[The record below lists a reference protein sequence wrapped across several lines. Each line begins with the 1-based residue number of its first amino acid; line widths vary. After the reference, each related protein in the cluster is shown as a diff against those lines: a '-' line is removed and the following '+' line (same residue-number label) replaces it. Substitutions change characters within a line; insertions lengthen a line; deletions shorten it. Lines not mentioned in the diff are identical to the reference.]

1 MRELTDY
8 EKQLIEVLIKENESL
23 RMVIKDSQLQNAD
36 PLANTT
42 LIVITLKDILSEI
55 KSLKAFLNIKTPSL
69 AEEAKPK
76 EVLKKQMDKRFP
88 KSRRSATP
96 LTDIALA
103 GQKAVKKS
111 IDVAATAEVES
122 RKEPP
127 PPFVQFQL
135 TKENIA
141 KLFTKPEEARS
152 VIVQKL
158 LDAGCAIGI
167 DKLVEMGYIENVRRY
182 ECRMK
187 VNG

>member
-76 EVLKKQMDKRFP
+76 EVLKKQAESFLESIPKEPTDKAIKKTKELKKEP
-88 KSRRSATP
+88 VKEP
-96 LTDIALA
+96 Q
-103 GQKAVKKS
+103 QKA
-111 IDVAATAEVES
+111 
-122 RKEPP
+122 PP

-182 ECRMK
+182 ECRVK
-187 VNG
+187 Q

>member
-1 MRELTDY
+1 MRELTEY

-42 LIVITLKDILSEI
+42 LIVITLKDILNEI
-55 KSLKAFLNIKTPSL
+55 KALKTFLNIKTPSL
-69 AEEAKPK
+69 AEESAKESNAKKIVATAADRLTKKKKIKPVPK
-76 EVLKKQMDKRFP
+76 EVQDEVKRLDKE
-88 KSRRSATP
+88 
-96 LTDIALA
+96 LT
-103 GQKAVKKS
+103 S
-111 IDVAATAEVES
+111 
-122 RKEPP
+122 P

-135 TKENIA
+135 TRENIA